1 MDLSSPPT
9 SFFAPWNV
17 AWDTW
22 EGAPDFSSEH
32 WTAHLCNLLEYHMC
46 HGVIEPQAEP
56 SSLDMFNGEPVI
68 IAPTSSQRRSFTV
81 NGDRILARI
90 HASDGFVYVT
100 RNLLFPTWTTTT
112 LQDVLISNDLTTY
125 VSLLETVALAEYI
138 LDPNISYTLL
148 APTNQAFEQLGD
160 EYLEYLQ
167 FTADGL
173 DDLWRILLY
182 HCIPGEPYPSSL
194 LVAKNE
200 VLISW
205 EGSPLYFNKKEE
217 QEVICVGTDESTFA
231 DCETSS
237 ALIVNTNLLASNG
250 IAHVLDSVLLISDLL
265 RYPTIAS
272 LESDAP
278 SSTPTEP

>member
-9 SFFAPWNV
+9 SFFAPWNI

-90 HASDGFVYVT
+90 PASDGFVYVT

-173 DDLWRILLY
+173 DDLWRILCTTVYQANPTHLPCWWRKIKY
-182 HCIPGEPYPSSL
+182 SFPGKGHRCTLTRRRSKKLFVS
-194 LVAKNE
+194 VQM
-200 VLISW
+200 
-205 EGSPLYFNKKEE
+205 SPPL
-217 QEVICVGTDESTFA
+217 Q
-231 DCETSS
+231 
-237 ALIVNTNLLASNG
+237 IVRQVRHS
-250 IAHVLDSVLLISDLL
+250 
-265 RYPTIAS
+265 
-272 LESDAP
+272 
-278 SSTPTEP
+278 